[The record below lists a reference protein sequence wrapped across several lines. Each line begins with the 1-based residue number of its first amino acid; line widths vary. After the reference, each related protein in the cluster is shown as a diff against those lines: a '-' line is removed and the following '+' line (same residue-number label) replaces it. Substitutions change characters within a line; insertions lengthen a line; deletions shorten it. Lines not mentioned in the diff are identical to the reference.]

1 MAGEFEGTGGLMRVA
16 VTGGTGFVG
25 SHVVELLLARGH
37 EVNCLVVPSRGTL
50 WLEGASVRFFEG
62 SVTDSSVL
70 PAFLEGCEAIVNIAG
85 LTRARNEE
93 LFLSV
98 NRDGAVKLV
107 EAALSLPRGPRQIIS
122 MSSEAAMGPT
132 PEGEKSVETDP
143 MRPLTP
149 YGRSKM
155 ALEVALKPYYDDG
168 RMRCTFIRAPGVYG
182 PRDRDFLQYFK
193 LVKHGLRII
202 VGDRSVMSL
211 VYVKTL
217 AAAIES
223 CLGNPAAYDQT
234 FFVADEGEYDWDDF
248 SSMVEKALG
257 KKTLRIQVPEWFVA
271 VAAFCAEIVKPF
283 CRRPP
288 LLDRN
293 KLLEVRQHRWVLSTA
308 KAKSLLR
315 FEPVAATSDAIAET
329 ARWYLDHEWI

>member
-25 SHVVELLLARGH
+25 SHVVELLLSHGH
-37 EVNCLVVPSRGTL
+37 EVNCLVLPSEGAL
-50 WLEGASVRFFEG
+50 WLEGTPVRFFEG
-62 SVTDSSVL
+62 SVTDRSSL
-70 PAFLEGCEAIVNIAG
+70 PPFLEGCDAIVNIAG

-98 NRDGAVKLV
+98 NRDGAVNLV
-107 EAALSLPRGPRQIIS
+107 EAALALPRGPRQIVS
-122 MSSEAAMGPT
+122 MSSEAAMGPA
-132 PEGEKSVETDP
+132 PEGKKSVETDP
-143 MRPLTP
+143 MCPLTP

-155 ALEVALKPYYDDG
+155 ALEAALKPYNDDG
-168 RMRCTFIRAPGVYG
+168 PMRCTFMRAPGVYG
-182 PRDRDFLQYFK
+182 PRDHDFLQYFK
-193 LVKHGLRII
+193 LVKRGLRVI
-202 VGDRSVMSL
+202 VGDRNVMSL

-217 AAAIES
+217 ATAIES
-223 CLGNPAAYDQT
+223 CLGNPVAYGQA

-271 VAAFCAEIVKPF
+271 VAAFCAEIAKPF
-283 CRRPP
+283 CQRPP

-308 KAKSLLR
+308 KAQSLIG
-315 FEPVAATSDAIAET
+315 FKPVASTIDAIAET
-329 ARWYLDHEWI
+329 ARWYLDHGWI

>member
-1 MAGEFEGTGGLMRVA
+1 MRVA
-16 VTGGTGFVG
+16 VTGGAGFVG
-25 SHVVELLLARGH
+25 SHVVELLLARGY
-37 EVNCLVVPSRGTL
+37 EVNCLVLPGKGAH
-50 WLEGASVRFFEG
+50 WLAGASVRFFEG
-62 SVTDSSVL
+62 SVTDSSSL

-85 LTRARNEE
+85 LTRAWAEGK
-93 LFLSV
+93 FLSV
-98 NRDGAVKLV
+98 NRDGAVNLV
-107 EAALSLPRGPRQIIS
+107 EAALSLPVGPRQIIS

-132 PEGEKSVETDP
+132 PEGKKSIETDP

-155 ALEVALKPYYDDG
+155 ALEVALKPYNDDG
-168 RMRCTFIRAPGVYG
+168 RMHCTFIRAPGVYG

-193 LVKHGLRII
+193 LVKRGLRVI
-202 VGDRSVMSL
+202 VGDRNVMSL
-211 VYVKTL
+211 VYVKSL

-223 CLGNPAAYDQT
+223 CLGNPAAYGQA

-257 KKTLRIQVPEWFVA
+257 RETLRIQVPEWFVA
-271 VAAFCAEIVKPF
+271 VAAFGAEIAKPF
-283 CRRPP
+283 CQRPP

-308 KAKSLLR
+308 KAKSLLG
-315 FEPVAATSDAIAET
+315 FKPIAATADAIAET
-329 ARWYLDHEWI
+329 ARWYTEHGWI